1 MKDTWI
7 YACIYG
13 GREEES
19 LLSTSV
25 RRTFSSNERLQVRA
39 HRMPPGATG
48 CKDGHDGIRHPS
60 VILCA
65 KYTISDAFCLLKVCQ
80 FFHNELINHVFKIDQ
95 NILLLR

>member
-7 YACIYG
+7 YAYIYG

-48 CKDGHDGIRHPS
+48 CKDGHDRQVARMVTTAS
-60 VILCA
+60 VIL
-65 KYTISDAFCLLKVCQ
+65 L
-80 FFHNELINHVFKIDQ
+80 
-95 NILLLR
+95 